1 MAAVDVAAVAVAA
14 VVLVDVAAT
23 MAAAVALREEE
34 GLAGEDE
41 GRREVVSAAEAA
53 EEVEDAI
60 RRVRR
65 VVIHSLISHLFY
77 FFGLDE

>member
-1 MAAVDVAAVAVAA
+1 MAAVGVAVVAVAA

-41 GRREVVSAAEAA
+41 GRREVVSAVEAA

-60 RRVRR
+60 RR

>member
-1 MAAVDVAAVAVAA
+1 MVDVVVAEVA

-23 MAAAVALREEE
+23 MVAAVALREVED
-34 GLAGEDE
+34 LAGEDE
-41 GRREVVSAAEAA
+41 DRRAVVSAGEAA
-53 EEVEDAI
+53 GEVEDAI
-60 RRVRR
+60 RR

>member
-1 MAAVDVAAVAVAA
+1 MGVAVVAVAA

-41 GRREVVSAAEAA
+41 GRREVVSAVEAA

-60 RRVRR
+60 RR